1 MKSLQTLPILL
12 ALTLILPLTATSA
25 PASPLPSPAVVAGL
39 SPALLTLAFSAA
51 DRALAEVTVAKPKL
65 LTVIDYSRPS
75 TEPRLWVLDRATG
88 KVLWRELVAH
98 GQGTGENYATA
109 FSNQEGSHQSSL
121 GLFLTEST
129 YEGSNG
135 YSLRLRGL
143 EPGVN
148 DRARER
154 AIVIHGAPY
163 VSAEF
168 VREHGRLGRSWGCP
182 ALRPEVA
189 HKVIDKIQGGSLV
202 FAYYPDSRW
211 LGSSRFLEAARKGT
225 EAVLNAGR

>member
-1 MKSLQTLPILL
+1 MKALKTLPLLL
-12 ALTLILPLTATSA
+12 ALALVLPLTAT
-25 PASPLPSPAVVAGL
+25 PGTASTLPSPALVAGL

-88 KVLWRELVAH
+88 KVLWHELVAH
-98 GQGTGENYATA
+98 GKGTGENFARA
-109 FSNQEGSHQSSL
+109 FSNDEGSLQSSL
-121 GLFLTEST
+121 GLFLTENT
-129 YEGSNG
+129 YEGNNG

-148 DRARER
+148 DRAEER
-154 AIVIHGAPY
+154 AIVMHGAPY
-163 VSAEF
+163 VSAQF

-189 HKVIDKIQGGSLV
+189 HQVIDKIQGGSLV

-211 LGSSRFLEAARKGT
+211 LGSSRFLEAAHQAT
-225 EAVLNAGR
+225 QAVLNPGR

>member
-1 MKSLQTLPILL
+1 MKLLPILL
-12 ALTLILPLTATSA
+12 VLALILPVAATPTAT
-25 PASPLPSPAVVAGL
+25 ASPLPSSAVVAGL
-39 SPALLTLAFSAA
+39 SPTLLTLAFSAA

-75 TEPRLWVLDRATG
+75 SEPRLWVLDRATG
-88 KVLWRELVAH
+88 KVLWHELVAH
-98 GQGTGENYATA
+98 GKGTGENYATA
-109 FSNQEGSHQSSL
+109 FSNQEGSLQSSL

-129 YEGSNG
+129 YEGNNG

-143 EPGVN
+143 EAGVN
-148 DRARER
+148 DRAKER

-163 VSAEF
+163 VSSQF

-189 HKVIDKIQGGSLV
+189 HQVIDKIQGGSLV
-202 FAYYPDSRW
+202 FAYYPEPQW
-211 LGSSRFLEAARKGT
+211 LGSSHFLETARR
-225 EAVLNAGR
+225 ERQAVLNPGR

>member
-1 MKSLQTLPILL
+1 MKSLKSLPILL
-12 ALTLILPLTATSA
+12 ALVLCLSGVSPVTATSLSSSA
-25 PASPLPSPAVVAGL
+25 LVAGL
-39 SPALLTLAFSAA
+39 SPAILSLALAA
-51 DRALAEVTVAKPKL
+51 SDRALSEVQVAHPKL

-88 KVLWRELVAH
+88 KVLWHELVAH
-98 GQGTGENYATA
+98 GKGTGENYATA
-109 FSNQEGSHQSSL
+109 FSNQEGSLQSSL
-121 GLFLTEST
+121 GLFLTENT
-129 YEGSNG
+129 YEGNNG

-148 DRARER
+148 DRAQER

-189 HKVIDKIQGGSLV
+189 HQVIDKIQGGSLV

-211 LGSSRFLEAARKGT
+211 LGSSHFLEAARKGT
-225 EAVLNAGR
+225 ERVLSAGQ